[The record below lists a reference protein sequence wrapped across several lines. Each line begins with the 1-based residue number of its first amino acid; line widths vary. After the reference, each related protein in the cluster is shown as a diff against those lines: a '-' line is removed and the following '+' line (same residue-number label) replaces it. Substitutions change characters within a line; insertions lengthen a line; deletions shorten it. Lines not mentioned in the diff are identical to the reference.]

1 MARFCPNCGTE
12 AEDTAV
18 FCPTCGQAID
28 QATETEIPAAPAWPE
43 QPPADAEPPGGVEA
57 AVDDAWAS
65 RYEEPT
71 QTQMPPAPTAEAPAP
86 PASPAPA
93 PPPPAAQRSGGPVER
108 SAPPVS
114 LPVTMPLT
122 LSAWLIGGGAV
133 IAALGVLIGLFGFL
147 RPIDLILLLVLAA
160 IAATVFFSASVPEIP
175 NLRLV
180 TLVIVLLAFGMAIDR
195 IMSGGVGIG
204 ELLFFVGAGAAA
216 IGAILL
222 ELGRDQPLGGP
233 QS

>member
-12 AEDTAV
+12 VEDTAV

-28 QATETEIPAAPAWPE
+28 QATETEIPAAPAWPD
-43 QPPADAEPPGGVEA
+43 QPPADAEPPPRVET

-71 QTQMPPAPTAEAPAP
+71 RAEQAPPAPAVE
-86 PASPAPA
+86 A
-93 PPPPAAQRSGGPVER
+93 PPPPPSPPPDAQRPGGPVER
-108 SAPPVS
+108 PSPPVS

-122 LSAWLIGGGAV
+122 LSAWLIGGGAA
-133 IAALGVLIGLFGFL
+133 IATLGVLIGLFGVL
-147 RPIDLILLLVLAA
+147 RPIDLVVLVALAA
-160 IAATVFFSASVPEIP
+160 VAASVFFSANVPEIP

-180 TLVIVLLAFGMAIDR
+180 TFVILLLAFGMAIDR
-195 IMSGGVGIG
+195 IMFAGAGIG
-204 ELLFFVGAGAAA
+204 ELLFFLGAAAAA
-216 IGAILL
+216 IGAVLL

>member
-1 MARFCPNCGTE
+1 MAGFCPNCGTE
-12 AEDTAV
+12 VEDTAV

-28 QATETEIPAAPAWPE
+28 QATETEIPPAPAWPD
-43 QPPADAEPPGGVEA
+43 QPPPDVEAPAGVEA

-65 RYEEPT
+65 RHEEPT
-71 QTQMPPAPTAEAPAP
+71 RTQPAP
-86 PASPAPA
+86 PTPASDA
-93 PPPPAAQRSGGPVER
+93 PPPVSPLPAAQRPGGPVER
-108 SAPPVS
+108 SAPPIS

-122 LSAWLIGGGAV
+122 LSAWLIGGGAA

-147 RPIDLILLLVLAA
+147 RPIDLILFVVLIA

-195 IMSGGVGIG
+195 IMFGGAGIG
-204 ELLFFVGAGAAA
+204 ELLFFLGAAAAA
-216 IGAILL
+216 IGAVLL